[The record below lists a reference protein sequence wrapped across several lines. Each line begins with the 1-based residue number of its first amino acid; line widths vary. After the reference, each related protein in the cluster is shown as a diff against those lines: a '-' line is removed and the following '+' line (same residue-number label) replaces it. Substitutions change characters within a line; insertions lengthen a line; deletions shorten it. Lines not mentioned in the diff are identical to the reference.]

1 MKDIIEQPAEE
12 EAKEQQ
18 KDDDE
23 QYDTVQAIKLV
34 YEGTYV
40 KEFSVTGNLHNANT
54 KIIV

>member
-23 QYDTVQAIKLV
+23 QYDTVRAIKLV

-40 KEFSVTGNLHNANT
+40 KEFRVTGNLHNANT